1 MAREME
7 KARKATSSPKS
18 SMINTG
24 PKSPVRNG
32 GGSPPHKKNVTEPR
46 GRKNEQQNV
55 RKGSHQ
61 DLVSH
66 EEGKRRS
73 STSQT
78 SPKRSPRHEQPLSY
92 CRLHTEERAIRRA
105 GYNYQVAS
113 KINTQEIIRRFEDK
127 LAQLMEEREI
137 KLMRKEMVPKAQLM
151 PAFDKPFHPQRSTRP
166 LTVPKEPSFLR
177 LKCCIGGEFHR
188 HFCYNG
194 MNGSAKAI
202 K

>member
-1 MAREME
+1 
-7 KARKATSSPKS
+7 
-18 SMINTG
+18 MINTG

-32 GGSPPHKKNVTEPR
+32 GGSPPHKKNTIEPR
-46 GRKNEQQNV
+46 GRKNDQQNV
-55 RKGSHQ
+55 RKGVHQ
-61 DLVSH
+61 DLVSND
-66 EEGKRRS
+66 EGKRRS

-78 SPKRSPRHEQPLSY
+78 SPKGQRSPRHEQPLSY

-113 KINTQEIIRRFEDK
+113 KINTQEIIRRFEEK

-166 LTVPKEPSFLR
+166 LTVPKEPSFLK

-188 HFCYNG
+188 HFCFNG
-194 MNGSAKAI
+194 SSAKAI

>member
-1 MAREME
+1 ME
-7 KARKATSSPKS
+7 KARKATSPNKKS
-18 SMINTG
+18 STITTG
-24 PKSPVRNG
+24 HKSPVRNG
-32 GGSPPHKKNVTEPR
+32 GGSPPHKKNPTEPR

-55 RKGSHQ
+55 RKGGQ
-61 DLVSH
+61 DQLVSH
-66 EEGKRRS
+66 DEGKRRS
-73 STSQT
+73 STSQS

-113 KINTQEIIRRFEDK
+113 KINTQEIIRRFEEK

-151 PAFDKPFHPQRSTRP
+151 PASRRP
-166 LTVPKEPSFLR
+166 LTVPKEPSFLK

-194 MNGSAKAI
+194 ASKAI
-202 K
+202 CK

>member
-7 KARKATSSPKS
+7 KARKATSSPKTS
-18 SMINTG
+18 TMNAG

-32 GGSPPHKKNVTEPR
+32 GGSPPQKKNTSEPR
-46 GRKNEQQNV
+46 GRKNEQQIVQN
-55 RKGSHQ
+55 GGQ
-61 DLVSH
+61 DH
-66 EEGKRRS
+66 DEGKRRS
-73 STSQT
+73 PTSQT
-78 SPKRSPRHEQPLSY
+78 SPKRSPRLGQPLSY

-113 KINTQEIIRRFEDK
+113 KINTQEIIRRFEEK

-151 PAFDKPFHPQRSTRP
+151 PSFDKPFHPQRSTRP
-166 LTVPKEPSFLR
+166 LTVPKEPSFLK

-194 MNGSAKAI
+194 SAAKAI

>member
-7 KARKATSSPKS
+7 KARKATSSPKTS
-18 SMINTG
+18 TMNAG

-32 GGSPPHKKNVTEPR
+32 GGSPPHKKNTTELR
-46 GRKNEQQNV
+46 GRKNEQQIV
-55 RKGSHQ
+55 RKGGQ
-61 DLVSH
+61 DH
-66 EEGKRRS
+66 DEGKRRS
-73 STSQT
+73 PTSQT
-78 SPKRSPRHEQPLSY
+78 SPKRSPRLDQPLSY

-113 KINTQEIIRRFEDK
+113 KINTQETIRRFEEK

-151 PAFDKPFHPQRSTRP
+151 PASTRP
-166 LTVPKEPSFLR
+166 LTVPKEPSFLK

-194 MNGSAKAI
+194 SSAKAI